1 VNEYFSENYSMS
13 NLIFKTRCI
22 FFLAFLK
29 EKERERKKER
39 AETATVAA
47 YSCPY
52 NASWLQLSPAVLT
65 DAQLKLN

>member
-1 VNEYFSENYSMS
+1 MAWFTVS
-13 NLIFKTRCI
+13 R
-22 FFLAFLK
+22 
-29 EKERERKKER
+29 EREKER

-65 DAQLKLN
+65 DAQLKEVERESGEEKKKG